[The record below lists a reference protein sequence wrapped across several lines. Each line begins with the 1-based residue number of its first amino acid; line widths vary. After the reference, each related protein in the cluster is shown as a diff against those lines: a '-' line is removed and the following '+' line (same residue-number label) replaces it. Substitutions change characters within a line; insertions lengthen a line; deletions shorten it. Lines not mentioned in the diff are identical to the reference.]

1 VELQRGI
8 RLTILGQ
15 SGSGKSTLARYFF
28 LRYLVNNARDRYYVI
43 DRYDTH
49 FVGNEHVPGLARM
62 GFIKVPINAQTLDS
76 LGDGDYESK
85 INAFD
90 WDGAISKVGKA
101 VFVIELHPELASLAA
116 DKIAE
121 AIMRAKSAVV
131 LVDESIIFV
140 SNMQRKISALGMLL
154 TSGRPAG
161 IDTIVIS
168 QHANFTNPILKDAA
182 THIVTFRCTNDR
194 ELDMLSEKF
203 QDRDSIRSLDYE
215 KREFLMADTR
225 GECVRAS
232 MRDILSSDASPS
244 ALPART

>member
-8 RLTILGQ
+8 RMTILGQ

-43 DRYDTH
+43 DTYDTH
-49 FVGNEHVPGLARM
+49 FRGNDHVPGLARM

-76 LGDGDYESK
+76 LGEGDYESK
-85 INAFD
+85 IESFD

-101 VFVIELHPELASLAA
+101 VFVIELPPDLASLAA
-116 DKIAE
+116 DMIAR
-121 AIMRAKSAVV
+121 AILRAKSAVV
-131 LVDESIIFV
+131 LIDESIIFL

-194 ELDMLSEKF
+194 ELDMLVEKF
-203 QDRDSIRSLDYE
+203 PDRDSIRSLDYE

-225 GECVRAS
+225 GGCVRAS
-232 MRDILSSDASPS
+232 MRDILSSDASPV